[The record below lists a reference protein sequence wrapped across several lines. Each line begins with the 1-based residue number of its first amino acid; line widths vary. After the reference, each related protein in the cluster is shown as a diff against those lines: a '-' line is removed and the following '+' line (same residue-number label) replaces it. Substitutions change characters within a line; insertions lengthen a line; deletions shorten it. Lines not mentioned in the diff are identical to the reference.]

1 MMGLTTFGAIM
12 GFAAE
17 MAGKTEE
24 VYKAFMSRAKT
35 QTLRDVLQALA
46 EEGGKNHAL
55 MIKTRRENVTEM
67 ILEPVTG
74 LQQEDYEI
82 DLKVPEVTE
91 DASLLKAALM
101 LEERQKK
108 FFRDASSKVPL
119 PEVARIFRKVA
130 QKKEENLARLQGLG
144 LSQTLGS
151 NS

>member
-1 MMGLTTFGAIM
+1 
-12 GFAAE
+12 
-17 MAGKTEE
+17 
-24 VYKAFMSRAKT
+24 
-35 QTLRDVLQALA
+35 
-46 EEGGKNHAL
+46 

-91 DASLLKAALM
+91 DAGLLKAALM
-101 LEERQKK
+101 LEEREKK
-108 FFRDASSKVPL
+108 FFQDASSKVSL

-130 QKKEENLARLQGLG
+130 QKKEENLTRLQGLG
-144 LSQTLGS
+144 LSQTLGN

>member
-35 QTLRDVLQALA
+35 ETLRDVLQALA